1 MGALLYPLITSHP
14 LHLDSFW
21 LQASGTPLLK
31 TVLWALSIC
40 MGLARR
46 AGKLTPFKC
55 NRKERMISRSWKINI
70 SVSLPLKW
78 NHSEPSSTFSPK
90 GRQCNSAPPA
100 HSSDLLINT
109 PLIGLLPLSFFHLH
123 CLPLLLGITSEI
135 NYSDPWTTQVWTE
148 WVHLKAYVFNSK
160 YTVRSAVGWTCR
172 YGATGME
179 EPADTRNCAY
189 VGPTIKL
196 YADFGLCRKPV
207 PQLHVI

>member
-1 MGALLYPLITSHP
+1 MLNKYTIKDEQVRPCQLRRRTLRPGGTKLWVLCCTLSSRHP

-135 NYSDPWTTQVWTE
+135 N
-148 WVHLKAYVFNSK
+148 
-160 YTVRSAVGWTCR
+160 
-172 YGATGME
+172 
-179 EPADTRNCAY
+179 
-189 VGPTIKL
+189 
-196 YADFGLCRKPV
+196 
-207 PQLHVI
+207 